1 MDARTPPS
9 PLRRALL
16 AGAVV
21 GTAVLVFLA
30 ARPATLPR
38 AVAQTAPSPTAS
50 PTPGPGATPSPTATP
65 SPGVAVAGP
74 GQVLYLR
81 DCAWCH
87 GNRGQG
93 SIDGPPLAGS
103 GAASADFMLTTGRMP
118 IPKAESQPPRRPAAY
133 SSREIRELVAYVA
146 SLGDGPPIP
155 AVDLST
161 GDLAQGAD
169 LYQDN
174 CAACHGSTGA
184 GATLTSGLV
193 APSLAESTPVQVVE
207 ATRLGGQG
215 PRSGHMP
222 RFGPDTLSDAQVASI
237 VRYVQYL
244 RDPADRGG
252 GSLGHF
258 GPIPEGLVAWAVGLL
273 VLVLATRWIGE
284 KG

>member
-1 MDARTPPS
+1 MDGRRTPS
-9 PLRRALL
+9 PTRRVLL

-21 GTAVLVFLA
+21 GTAVLTFLV
-30 ARPATLPR
+30 ARPDPIPPA
-38 AVAQTAPSPTAS
+38 AAQTAPSPTAT
-50 PTPGPGATPSPTATP
+50 PTPGPASAP
-65 SPGVAVAGP
+65 AGT
-74 GQVLYLR
+74 GTVLYLR

-93 SIDGPPLAGS
+93 SVDGPPLVAS

-118 IPKAESQPPRRPAAY
+118 IAEPESQPPRRPVAY
-133 SSREIRELVAYVA
+133 SAREIRELVAFVA
-146 SLGDGPPIP
+146 SLGHGPAVP

-161 GDLAQGAD
+161 GDPAEGAD

-174 CAACHGSTGA
+174 CAACHGSTGS

-193 APSLAESTPVQVVE
+193 APSLGRSTPVQVVE

-215 PRSGHMP
+215 PESGHMP

-237 VRYVQYL
+237 ARYVQYL